1 MSSEKH
7 SKTEKP
13 TAKRKREARREGQIA
28 RSPELMSWASM
39 LTASVLGRVTVTNAI
54 NLYKRLFQHSLVGI
68 QKADE
73 ASAMKLLNEG
83 MVGAITVVAPLT
95 FGLMAVGLIGNIA
108 QLGWAVSGKGLK
120 PKFSRLNPAKGLK
133 KLFSPQSAWEAGKS
147 SLKLLMLSGVAWQSI
162 HGAMPHFT
170 DHGHMVTLGSLLG
183 TVSKAAMD
191 FVRNAALLGLVLAA
205 VDYAMQ
211 RRKIAKSLMM
221 SKQEIK
227 DESRQSEGDPAV
239 KGQIRAAQRRMS
251 RMRMMAEIARA
262 DAIVVNPTH
271 VSVAIKYDAA
281 KGAPRVV
288 AKGADVIAARI
299 RTEAAKHGV
308 PLVEDVPLAR
318 TLYNFCE
325 VGDEIPGMLYE
336 AVARLLAFIFAL
348 KATGRLGVVGGGA
361 HRPPQPFLP
370 AELPRTALRRRVPTP

>member
-13 TAKRKREARREGQIA
+13 TPKRKRDARREGQIA
-28 RSPELMSWASM
+28 RSPELMAWASM
-39 LTASVLGRVTVTNAI
+39 LAATILGRVTITNAI
-54 NLYKRLFQHSLVGI
+54 SLYKRLFRHSLFAI

-83 MVGAITVVAPLT
+83 MLGAFTVVAPLT
-95 FGLMAVGLIGNIA
+95 FGLMAVGVAGNIA
-108 QLGWAVSGKGLK
+108 QLGWAASGKGLK

-147 SLKLLMLSGVAWQSI
+147 SIKLLMLTGVAWQSI
-162 HGAMPHFT
+162 RGAVPRLT

-183 TVSKAAMD
+183 TVAGAAMN

-205 VDYAMQ
+205 IDYAMQ

-251 RMRMMAEIARA
+251 RMRMMAEISRA
-262 DAIVVNPTH
+262 DAVVVNPTH

-288 AKGADVIAARI
+288 AKGADVLAARI
-299 RTEAAKHGV
+299 RTEAAKYGI

-325 VGDEIPGMLYE
+325 VGD
-336 AVARLLAFIFAL
+336 
-348 KATGRLGVVGGGA
+348 
-361 HRPPQPFLP
+361 
-370 AELPRTALRRRVPTP
+370 